1 MREDRHFAFLCT
13 HTFSPGLYAIAL
25 SYISILSHFMD
36 QICRVPFPRKNL
48 CNFTVYS
55 TLLRRRASRSHLKD
69 VPR

>member
-36 QICRVPFPRKNL
+36 QICRVPRKNL
-48 CNFTVYS
+48 RNFTVCS